1 MHIPNLYPDDEEV
14 QQPAIPHGFP
24 IATTEEHSVPML
36 FEMEV
41 EETEEDRAR
50 VLDLQHDA
58 SDAYEALEAS
68 LNLPVSRI
76 YLPNGISWERQPCG
90 CVVIRET
97 IPEPALY
104 VRSCT
109 GGTTATSGRNAL
121 QEWDCKKGLENFL
134 GFSW

>member
-1 MHIPNLYPDDEEV
+1 MHIPNLYPDDEEI

-24 IATTEEHSVPML
+24 IATKEQTRYSVPML
-36 FEMEV
+36 LEMEMEMEVEV

-50 VLDLQHDA
+50 A
-58 SDAYEALEAS
+58 AYETWEAS

-109 GGTTATSGRNAL
+109 GGMAATSGRNAL

-134 GFSW
+134 ALSK